1 MALARITGPYFWVS
15 WLSKLLVGESSC
27 QWGVWFRAQ
36 HEGSSWEKVPSEF
49 DQVQWLIKHGELL
62 EQTRRYYERQGYLVS
77 EASQNSFN
85 LRGGTATLAGRPDL
99 VVARDGEVVV
109 VDVKVGQPNVS
120 HTAQVM
126 TYMYALPRAMKS
138 HFQGTRISGQ
148 VVYPDGPV
156 DIPEAAVN
164 QEFVNALGGLVRGLA
179 VWQAPR
185 KTPSWNECRFCP
197 IGARECPE
205 RVDTAEELPVGVT
218 EDF

>member
-36 HEGSSWEKVPSEF
+36 HEGSSWEKVPSDF

-77 EASQNSFN
+77 EAAQNSFN
-85 LRGGTATLAGRPDL
+85 LRGTTATLAGRPDL

-126 TYMYALPRAMKS
+126 TYMYALPRAMQRM
-138 HFQGTRISGQ
+138 FQGARISGQ

-156 DIPEAAVN
+156 DVPEAAVN
-164 QEFVNALGGLVRGLA
+164 QEFVEALGGLVRSLA
-179 VWQAPR
+179 TCEAPR
-185 KTPSWNECRFCP
+185 KTPSRNECRFCP
-197 IGARECPE
+197 IGARDCPE
-205 RVDTAEELPVGVT
+205 RADDWEGQPVGVT

>member
-36 HEGSSWEKVPSEF
+36 HEGSSWEKVPSDF

-77 EASQNSFN
+77 EGSQNSFK
-85 LRGGTATLAGRPDL
+85 LRGATATLAGRPDL
-99 VVARDGEVVV
+99 VVARDGEAVA
-109 VDVKVGQPNVS
+109 VDVKVGQPAPS

-126 TYMYALPRAMKS
+126 TYMYALPRAMKCM
-138 HFQGTRISGQ
+138 FQETRISGQ
-148 VVYPDGPV
+148 IVYPDGPV
-156 DIPEAAVN
+156 DVPGAAVN
-164 QEFVNALGGLVRGLA
+164 QDFITSLGGLVRGLA
-179 VWQAPR
+179 TCQPPR
-185 KTPSWNECRFCP
+185 KTPSWNECRYCP
-197 IGARECPE
+197 IGARDCPE
-205 RVDTAEELPVGVT
+205 RVDVCDEQPVGVT